1 MSENKDYVTYEEF
14 GAVGDG
20 AHEDFE
26 AIYRAHEYANENGLA
41 VKGTPGATYYINDP
55 RVDGEVQTVKIRTDV
70 DWTDVKFTIDDSKI
84 SLDDETDKWRSS
96 NIFRVVSDYEPY
108 KIEDEE
114 TLNAV
119 LASGLGKGTTK
130 ISIKLDYPAL
140 IIPYDSNDKV
150 YRRLY
155 YGSWGGFSKH
165 EIIVID
171 KDGNVS
177 PETPFMFDYD
187 RLDYIT
193 VVRLDIKPITI
204 LGGEFTVIAS
214 RINRLRRNEKGEVY
228 YVGGYINRG
237 FGVSRSYTTVKGLKH
252 YMTGEIPMSEQVDEN
267 GEIVKV
273 GMGYAGFITA
283 GTADHVTFEDCVIT
297 ARRCYNYYSGGALG
311 TYALQGG
318 SVNYLVFKNCR
329 QSNFWVTVDENYDIH
344 PATED
349 TPGAMTSM
357 SGFTV
362 NGKSLMMHWGCGGTS
377 GCKNMQYIDCLL
389 SRFDAHEGLYNG
401 KIIGSTINGIEVIGA
416 GDLVLENTRLFSA
429 GGGANAGAGNCIV
442 YLRDDYGSTWRGN
455 VTVKDF
461 DVYANIDE
469 TKNSFVFC
477 HTYNNW
483 NYGYQSYFPN
493 LSADNIRYF
502 DKKTREPMPEGTK
515 IRLVGNSLEKEP
527 MLYAKTTLK
536 CPAIFPDVDADGD
549 GFVDGTK
556 IPYDDD
562 VSSRGVTDP
571 DCMDNHNPILP
582 PSYSKIINN
591 KGGYE
596 YVVQETS
603 EYEDGGFFGNTEFI
617 YEGGS
622 VKGTAKEADNT
633 FKFIKI

>member
-1 MSENKDYVTYEEF
+1 MTKYVTYEEF

-26 AIYRAHEYANENGLA
+26 AIWRAHEYANENGLS
-41 VKGTPGATYYINDP
+41 VKGKPGATYYINDP
-55 RVDGEVQTVKIRTDV
+55 RVDGVVETVKIRTDV

-84 SLDDETDKWRSS
+84 SLEDETDKWRESYL
-96 NIFRVVSDYEPY
+96 FKVVSDYEPY

-114 TLNAV
+114 TLSAV
-119 LASGLGKGTTK
+119 IASGLGKGTTK
-130 ISIKLDYPAL
+130 IPLKLDYPAL
-140 IIPYDSNDKV
+140 IVPYDSGSKV

-155 YGSWGGFSKH
+155 YGSWGGFGKH

-187 RLDYIT
+187 RLDYIK

-214 RINRLRRNEKGEVY
+214 RINRLRRKENGEVY
-228 YVGGYINRG
+228 YVGGYIYRG
-237 FGVSRSYTTVKGLKH
+237 IGVHRSYTTVKGLKH
-252 YMTGEIPMSEQVDEN
+252 YMTGEIPMREQVDEN

-273 GMGYAGFITA
+273 GMGYAGFINA
-283 GTADHVTFEDCVIT
+283 GSSDHITFEDCVIT
-297 ARRCYNYYSGGALG
+297 ARRCYNYYTSGALG

-362 NGKSLMMHWGCGGTS
+362 KGKRLMMHWGCGGTS
-377 GCKNMQYIDCLL
+377 GCKNMQYINCQL

-401 KIIGSTINGIEVIGA
+401 KIVDSTINGLEVIGA
-416 GDLVLENTRLFSA
+416 GELVLENTRLFSA
-429 GGGANAGAGNCIV
+429 GGGLNAGAGNCIV
-442 YLRDDYGSTWRGN
+442 YLRDDYGSTWHGE
-455 VTVKDF
+455 VKIKDF
-461 DVYANIDE
+461 DVYAGIDE

-483 NYGYQSYFPN
+483 DYGYQSYFPN
-493 LSADNIRYF
+493 LTADNIRYF
-502 DKKTREPMPEGTK
+502 DKQTREQYPAGTK

-527 MLYAKTTLK
+527 MLYAKKTLK

-549 GFVDGTK
+549 GLVDGTK
-556 IPYDDD
+556 IPYDDV
-562 VSSRGVTDP
+562 VSSSGVTDP
-571 DCMDNHNPILP
+571 GCMDNRNPIIP
-582 PSYSKIINN
+582 PSYIKILNN

-617 YEGGS
+617 CDTGS
-622 VKGTAKEADNT
+622 VKGTAQEPECT
-633 FKFIKI
+633 FKFIEI